1 MKNFAICLVMA
12 LFVSIGLS
20 HADVYI
26 MHKGDQPIGFSE
38 QNDMVLEPGAEITIL
53 KGTLADLSLSRPL
66 DEYKFTGKKFKVDAQ
81 AVKAKEDKQLEQ
93 EQKIEAKKAKKK
105 AAKDKLKAVGLT
117 EDELSALFEKE

>member
-1 MKNFAICLVMA
+1 MKNLVICLVMA
-12 LFVSIGLS
+12 LFISSGLS

-38 QNDMVLEPGAEITIL
+38 QDDMVLQPGAEITIL

-81 AVKAKEDKQLEQ
+81 AVKAKEDKLLDQ
-93 EQKIEAKKAKKK
+93 EQKINAKKAKKQS
-105 AAKDKLKAVGLT
+105 AKDKLKALGLDEQEVEELVG
-117 EDELSALFEKE
+117 DK

>member
-12 LFVSIGLS
+12 VFMLSGLS

-26 MHKGDQPIGFSE
+26 MHKGETPIGFSE
-38 QNDMVLEPGAEITIL
+38 QNDMVLEPGAEITVL

-66 DEYKFTGKKFKVDAQ
+66 DEYKFTGKKLKVNAD

-93 EQKIEAKKAKKK
+93 EQKINAKKAKKQS
-105 AAKDKLKAVGLT
+105 AKDKLKALGLD
-117 EDELSALFEKE
+117 EDDLQALFEKD